1 MFLILFGPPGIGKG
15 TQSQKI
21 SQEFN
26 IPQISTGDMLR
37 KAIESETRLGRSAKK
52 LMDKGDLVPDEIVLG
67 IVEDRIMEDDCRNG
81 FILDGFPRT
90 GPQARGLT
98 KLMENQNL
106 PPFKCIELQVPDD
119 VIIKRLLMRGRNDD
133 KEETVRKRLKIYKE
147 QTAPVKKYYA
157 ASNNFYQVNGDKSI
171 EEVYNDIKK
180 IITSL

>member
-21 SQEFN
+21 SKEFN

-37 KAIESETRLGRSAKK
+37 KAIESGTRLGRSAKK
-52 LMDKGDLVPDEIVLG
+52 LMDQGDLVPDEIVLG

-90 GPQARGLT
+90 GPQAEGLT
-98 KLMENQNL
+98 KLMEGQNL
-106 PPFKCIELQVPDD
+106 PPFKCIELQVPDE
-119 VIIKRLLMRGRNDD
+119 VIIQRLLMRGRNDD
-133 KEETVRKRLKIYKE
+133 KEETIRKRLKIYKD
-147 QTAPVKKYYA
+147 QTDPVKKYYSS
-157 ASNNFYQVNGDKSI
+157 SNNLYQVDGNKSI

-180 IITSL
+180 IITS